1 MLKVLKRK
9 KVMRRLVCLASSQSE
24 ILWQWMATGFLKLK
38 KVKVDDLSKYLRQR
52 LYGGNR
58 YTVATAIQWQRLYG
72 DNHYTAG
79 RKAK

>member
-1 MLKVLKRK
+1 MLGQLPERDPVA
-9 KVMRRLVCLASSQSE
+9 VDGN
-24 ILWQWMATGFLKLK
+24 WFLKLK

-58 YTVATAIQWQRLYG
+58 YTVATAIRWQRLYG